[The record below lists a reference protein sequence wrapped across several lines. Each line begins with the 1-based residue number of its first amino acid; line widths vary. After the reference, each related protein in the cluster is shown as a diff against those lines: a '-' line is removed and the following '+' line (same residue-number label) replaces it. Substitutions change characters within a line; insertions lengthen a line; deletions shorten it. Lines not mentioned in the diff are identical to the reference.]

1 MHPGL
6 WLFLVSLCLTKELAE
21 AVRLQKTPPPLFS
34 SYVSVEGNR
43 GLHQNRAF
51 LMGVIRE

>member
-21 AVRLQKTPPPLFS
+21 AVG
-34 SYVSVEGNR
+34 YVS
-43 GLHQNRAF
+43 LF
-51 LMGVIRE
+51 LVCIDQP